1 MRGTRLMTIC
11 HRVGQTVTQ
20 TPSCWSYQ
28 VIAKQIQQPRNQNL
42 KMVSVQHRMA
52 QIGKTENL
60 PLSIKHD
67 ALVDLLKPCYK
78 KMRTKKDTK
87 N

>member
-1 MRGTRLMTIC
+1 
-11 HRVGQTVTQ
+11 
-20 TPSCWSYQ
+20 
-28 VIAKQIQQPRNQNL
+28 
-42 KMVSVQHRMA
+42 MVSVQHRMA

-67 ALVDLLKPCYK
+67 ALVELDDLLKPRYK

-87 N
+87 S